1 MAEVCD
7 ELTSVALPRLSV
19 IVPVLN
25 EAAVITLSLES
36 LQPLRKQGV
45 ELILVD
51 GGSTDATVSLAA
63 PLVDTSI
70 VSIRGRAM
78 QMNAGAAI
86 ARADVLLFLH
96 ADTTLPT
103 DALPAILDGLAT
115 SAKTWGRFDVRIEGQ
130 PFMLRVIAAMMN
142 WRSRLTGIATGD
154 QAIFVRKADFL
165 AVQGFPYQAL
175 MEDIAISRSLG
186 QHSAPLCLHQKV
198 TTSGRRWCHGGVW
211 RTIFLM
217 WRLRLLYWLGVS
229 PEQLLKKYK

>member
-1 MAEVCD
+1 MAEVLND
-7 ELTSVALPRLSV
+7 FTSAQLPRLSV

-25 EAAVITLSLES
+25 EAAVIELSLAS

-63 PLVDTSI
+63 PLVDTSL
-70 VSIRGRAM
+70 VAIRGRAM

-103 DALPAILDGLAT
+103 DALAAILDGLAT
-115 SAKTWGRFDVRIEGQ
+115 SAKVWGRFDVCIEGQ
-130 PFMLRVIAAMMN
+130 PFMLRVIATMMN
-142 WRSRLTGIATGD
+142 WRSRLSGIATGD

-165 AVQGFPYQAL
+165 AVQGFPNQAL

-186 QHSAPLCLHQKV
+186 LRSAPLCLPQKV
-198 TTSGRRWCHGGVW
+198 TTSGRRWCHAGVW

-217 WRLRLLYWLGVS
+217 WRLRLQYWLGVP
-229 PEQLLKKYK
+229 PERLVKKYK